1 MINATLRQSGFS
13 AVELLITIFIATAF
27 IGAGYQLYI
36 AIMRDG
42 SDARNQSTA
51 SNIAYEY
58 IRQYSPLATS
68 PCTTITPD
76 PAPTIPTGSPS
87 YTALGAA
94 SVTATITCPYPAPS
108 STTLITVTV
117 TYGPSS
123 NQKQVQHA
131 LYVAN

>member
-1 MINATLRQSGFS
+1 MINPSVRQSGFS
-13 AVELLITIFIATAF
+13 AVELLITIFIAAAF
-27 IGAGYQLYI
+27 AGAGYQLYI

-51 SNIAYEY
+51 SNIAYDY
-58 IRQYSPLATS
+58 IRRYTPLAQS
-68 PCTTITPD
+68 PCATITPD
-76 PAPTIPTGSPS
+76 PSPTIPTGNPS

-94 SVTATITCPYPAPS
+94 DVSATIECPYPAPS

-123 NQKQVQHA
+123 NQKQVRHA
-131 LYVAN
+131 LYVTN